1 MSGQLA
7 GKAVL
12 ITGGASGIGRAA
24 AAACAREG
32 ARLVLA
38 DVDEAGGR
46 ATAEKLAANG
56 AVAHFVRA
64 DVTRDADVK
73 ALVERAVAL
82 LGRLDCAFNNAGIE
96 GAVAPIPDYPGDT
109 FARVLDVNVQGVY
122 RCLREELPVMQR
134 QGGGAIVNTA
144 SVAGLIG
151 AGGLSAYIASKHAV
165 IGLTKVA
172 ALENARQKVRVNAV
186 CPGVI
191 QTPMLDRLGDMA
203 GGLVEGVTAVTP
215 MGRVGTPEEIAEAVV
230 WLFSDASS
238 FVTGHA
244 LTVDGGFVVP

>member
-1 MSGQLA
+1 MSGMLA
-7 GKAVL
+7 NKAVL

-24 AAACAREG
+24 AVACAREG
-32 ARLVLA
+32 ARVVLA
-38 DVDEAGGR
+38 DLDEKGGGEV
-46 ATAEKLAANG
+46 AEKLRADG
-56 AVAHFVRA
+56 TTAHFVRA

-73 ALVERAVAL
+73 ALVEQCVAK
-82 LGRLDCAFNNAGIE
+82 LGRIDCAFNNAGIE
-96 GAVAPIPDYPGDT
+96 GKVTPIVDYPEDT
-109 FARVLDVNVQGVY
+109 FARVLDVNVLGVY
-122 RCLREELPVMQR
+122 RCLKHELPVMVR

-172 ALENARQKVRVNAV
+172 ALENARQRVRVNAV

-191 QTPMLDRLGDMA
+191 QTPMLDRLGEMA

-215 MGRVGTPEEIAEAVV
+215 MGRVGTPEEIAEAVI
-230 WLFSDASS
+230 WLFSDAAS